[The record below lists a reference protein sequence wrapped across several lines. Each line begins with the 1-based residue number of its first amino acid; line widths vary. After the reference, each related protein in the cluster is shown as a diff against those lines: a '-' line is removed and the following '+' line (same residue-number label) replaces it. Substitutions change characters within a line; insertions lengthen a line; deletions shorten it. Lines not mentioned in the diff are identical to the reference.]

1 MSVIQKL
8 SLNGDWQLT
17 FTSPNGKKIST
28 GMTVPS
34 NIEPTLKAL
43 GLVDD
48 YMPADCD
55 SATEPFNYV
64 DDWTYEKVFDAPD
77 CPGGHTLNLV
87 FEGIDTIAEV
97 YLNGERILDTE
108 NMHIAYRIDITE
120 RLKPRGNAL
129 RVIIRS
135 CELWAREHLH
145 DDFSATIRES
155 SYFDSCAYLRKARH
169 SWGWDN
175 APRLLTS
182 GIVRDVYI
190 EAVPE
195 RRFDEVYIYT
205 PFITDDTVRLC
216 ANYKYKTCDASLA
229 NHTVTLTLLDGEN
242 AVYTLER
249 QVYFVQGTLI
259 CEIPRENVKLWWP
272 RGYGEP
278 YMYTVRLDMIKNG
291 ESIATYT
298 SPFGIRTLTLDRT
311 EEIDGDTGEFVFLI
325 NGEKIFAKGTNW
337 KPLSPLCS
345 EADKK
350 TVEGKALSEILNLG
364 CNMVRIWGGGIY
376 EKDFFYDFCDRNGL
390 MVWQDFM
397 LACETPP
404 TDDLFCGMM
413 RAEADYVVKRLR
425 NHPSIAVW
433 CGDNEN
439 DAFFSYAAKNTEY
452 PPSLAKVTREI
463 LKGAVYRNSPNTS
476 YVESSP
482 YISDKAWHSLR
493 SHDGRYSMP
502 ENHLYEDS
510 WVFKDKLRESKS
522 RFLSEVGPICMNAIS
537 TNETSFERERARA
550 SRLWNAPLARRTDMH
565 QNDDYFITWR
575 TFGKESCLDF
585 YGRDFDFS
593 EFKDY
598 TLALNLICAEI
609 FKDVIEYSRAMYPQ
623 KTGILWWSLI
633 DMWPMLF
640 NYSVI
645 DSDYGRKLPYYFI
658 RESQKDFNL
667 IVTRE
672 KCDGDVALYLSN
684 ATLTPHST
692 AYTVTEYR
700 EGYDARVIASGEC
713 ECEKNCSRR
722 IITLEK
728 SDTPRLLIIK
738 WHECGK
744 NYANHFID
752 GKVSFPTAR
761 EWLKIITEA
770 IGEAGNIAEL

>member
-1 MSVIQKL
+1 MSEFSKF
-8 SLNGDWQLT
+8 SLDGEWQLT
-17 FTSPNGKKIST
+17 FTSPNGEKIST
-28 GMTVPS
+28 GITVPS
-34 NIEPTLKAL
+34 NIEPTLAVL
-43 GLVDD
+43 GLVGD

-64 DDWTYEKVFDAPD
+64 DDWTYEKVFDAPA
-77 CPGGHTLNLV
+77 CPDGHTLHLV
-87 FEGIDTIAEV
+87 FEGIDTISEV

-108 NMHIAYRIDITE
+108 NMHIAYRVDVTE
-120 RLKPRGNAL
+120 RLKPNGNVL

-145 DDFSATIRES
+145 DDLSATIRES

-190 EAVPE
+190 EALPK

-216 ANYKYKTCDASLA
+216 ANYKYKTCDVSLA
-229 NHTVTLTLLDGEN
+229 NHTVKLTLLDGDDT
-242 AVYTLER
+242 VYTLER

-259 CEIPRENVKLWWP
+259 CEIPRESIKLWWP

-291 ESIATYT
+291 ETVATYT
-298 SPFGIRTLTLDRT
+298 SPYGIRTLTLERT
-311 EEIDGDTGEFVFLI
+311 EEIDGDIGEFVFII
-325 NGEKIFAKGTNW
+325 NGERIFSKGTNW

-345 EADKK
+345 EADRK
-350 TVEGKALSEILNLG
+350 TKEGKALSELLTLN
-364 CNMVRIWGGGIY
+364 CNMVRVWGGGIY
-376 EKDFFYDFCDRNGL
+376 EADFFYDFCDRHGL

-404 TDDLFCGMM
+404 TDDLFSDMM
-413 RAEADYVVKRLR
+413 RTEADYVVKKLR

-439 DAFFSYAAKNTEY
+439 DSFFSYAAKNTEY
-452 PPSLAKVTREI
+452 PPSIAKVTREI

-482 YISDKAWHSLR
+482 YISDKAWRSLR
-493 SHDGRYSMP
+493 NHDGRYSMP

-522 RFLSEVGPICMNAIS
+522 RFLSEVGPICMNAIA
-537 TNETSFERERARA
+537 TNRKSFEREAPRAE
-550 SRLWNAPLARRTDMH
+550 RLWNAPFVRRTDMH

-585 YGRDFDFS
+585 YGRDFVFS

-609 FKDVIEYSRAMYPQ
+609 FKDVIEYSRAMYP
-623 KTGILWWSLI
+623 KRTGILWWSLI

-672 KCDGDVALYLSN
+672 ARDGDAALYTSN
-684 ATLTPHST
+684 ATLTPHKA
-692 AYTVTEYR
+692 AYTVTEYC
-700 EGYDARVIASGEC
+700 EGHDARVIACGEC
-713 ECEKNCSRR
+713 ECEKNCSKRV
-722 IITLEK
+722 ITLEK

-738 WHECGK
+738 WCENGK

-752 GKVSFPTAR
+752 GKADFPTVKR
-761 EWLKIITEA
+761 WVKIIAEA
-770 IGEAGNIAEL
+770 IGESGNIAEL